1 MRIDYP
7 PIRATSVDR
16 VIAASAALF
25 VLAITSVACS
35 GATDNTQVA
44 GVQSA
49 ANQSQIP
56 AQYSQRQ
63 QIAPQQQYG
72 GAYQQSSATGDT
84 QAGAEFARWVV
95 DQGPQRQY
103 ITDAIVRGDQ
113 SLGVKVQPNISRADL
128 QQLLQGL
135 TEGMARTFPG
145 RPLEVIAYYQ
155 SGDKLAESLY
165 DPRSGQANVQ
175 FVR

>member
-1 MRIDYP
+1 MRID
-7 PIRATSVDR
+7 PIRAMSCLRLVVVTAVL
-16 VIAASAALF
+16 AALA
-25 VLAITSVACS
+25 LGTVACS
-35 GATDNTQVA
+35 SPDNTQVA
-44 GVQSA
+44 GAQHTS
-49 ANQSQIP
+49 NQYAIP
-56 AQYSQRQ
+56 AQYSQQQ

-95 DQGPQRQY
+95 DQDPRRQY
-103 ITDAIVRGDQ
+103 LTDAIVRGDQ

-128 QQLLQGL
+128 QQLLQAL
-135 TEGMARTFPG
+135 TDGMSRTFPG

-165 DPRSGQANVQ
+165 DPRTGQANVQ